1 MVKKGNPATA
11 IIIAGMHRSGTSA
24 LSRTLNL
31 VGCDLPEHLMAPDS
45 KSNERGHWESQR
57 VFELNNAILKSA
69 SLRWDEWETLNSD
82 WYSSPAF
89 ASYFEKAR
97 RLIETEFS
105 SSPLYV
111 VKDPRFCLLMGF
123 WIKVFESIGAT
134 PLVVM
139 PVRNPQDV
147 AQSLMRRNSID
158 PSIGRLLWLRHV
170 LDAEA
175 GSRGCPR
182 VTLRFDQLL
191 EDWRSV
197 VVRIGER
204 LGLSW
209 PNLSTAADI
218 DIGEFLSPDLRH
230 HADQR
235 DAVEAPTQ
243 GIRWIGDTWEIL
255 QRWSI
260 DEERP
265 DDLEALNEIRSS
277 LNDLSSLFG
286 RPMLLGRRAM
296 DNESAL
302 ETRVADLSA
311 DLDSEKGRSKEKGS
325 LIQALNTAVAKGQDE
340 IGWRSDEMERLNQVV
355 ARQAEEAERRDTE
368 IKALNEAVAK
378 GMGEIHWRSD
388 EMQRLNE
395 VVARQAQEAERRD
408 AELLSMNGSLTA
420 SLQELQA
427 SNEARK
433 HQEESLL
440 RAVNERDQR
449 IAAMLQS
456 SSWRLTAPLRRARR
470 GLGWLLHKLFRLAQ
484 IAGWLGTGQFRKAA
498 QSMLPFYRRHA
509 PIWVGAIIPR
519 RLRHWLRATSTP
531 PPKQGRK
538 PDGVVAEG
546 PATSAFVPEFRGEP
560 AVESPVRLIAFYLPQ
575 FHPIPEN
582 NQWWGEGFT
591 EWTNVR
597 GARPQF
603 IDHYQPRVPIDMGYY
618 DLRDVEVQRRQVE
631 LAKRY
636 GIGGFCFY
644 FYWFGGHRLLE
655 TPLLN
660 YLNDASIEFPFC
672 LCWANEN
679 WTRRWDGR
687 EQDLL
692 IGQEHSPEDDL
703 HFIEHIS
710 RYLNDSRY
718 IRVDGRPLLL
728 VYRPSLLPNAA
739 ETVERWRHW
748 CREHDIEEPYVAM
761 VQSFQTYDPR
771 PFGMDAAIEF
781 PWHTGMPNDVTA
793 HLVPSKSDFRGFVFD
808 WNDYAEKCEEHPDQ
822 PWLQMRGIMPGWDNT
837 PRRNT
842 DAHLFHGHS
851 PESYGR
857 WLRSAMRWTLARHR
871 SPDERLLFINAWNE
885 WGEGAYL
892 EPDQLYGY
900 AFLQATRDAV
910 EQVADHQGNAVA
922 VHPLHTAGS
931 ETGEAALISK
941 QVVPVDTRHPV
952 PPVTIELQ
960 CPESPEVSIVIPVY
974 GNCHLTLHCLK
985 SLAAITDERPF
996 EVIVVDDA
1004 SPDDSGNVL
1013 SAIRGIRY
1021 LRNED
1026 NLGFLRSCNRG
1037 AAEARGQYLL
1047 LLNNDTLVQDGAI
1060 DALAATFELH
1070 TDAGLV
1076 GAKLYFNDGSLQEA
1090 GGIVFSDGSAL
1101 NYGRDDDPRKPEYN
1115 YVRDTDYCSGAAI
1128 MLPLALWR
1136 ELGGFDEYYARAY
1149 YEDTDLAFRVREAG
1163 YRVLY
1168 QPFAKIIHSEGAT
1181 SGTDLSQ
1188 GEKRYQA
1195 ENRHRFLKR
1204 WRKTLGAS
1212 HLAPN
1217 SPADLAKNRGATGR
1231 ALILD
1236 WAIPMPDHDSG
1247 SVDIFNLVRMLGQLG
1262 IKTVF
1267 ASSRDLDYWGTYT
1280 DDLQQIGVEM
1290 LYAPYCDSLKS
1301 YLKQSGAGID
1311 YVLVHRVGV
1320 FKEWA
1325 SLLRAQCPNAR
1336 LVFHTVDLHHIR
1348 EARQAETEDSEK
1360 LRKQAKTTKKTELRL
1375 ARKADAIVVVSDH
1388 EKKLLEEAVDGT
1400 PVFHMPLI
1408 REIPRVGRTKF
1419 SERHGIAFIGNYLHE
1434 PNLDA
1439 VRHFVHEIWP
1449 VFHAAVPS
1457 AELILGG
1464 AQMPAEVERLEASEG
1479 VRTIGYIDDLASLFN
1494 QIRLTVA
1501 PLRYG
1506 AGAKGKVVS
1515 SLCHGVPVV
1524 ASPVAAEGMSLKA
1537 GRDILVARDK
1547 AEWAEHL
1554 EAAYCDEAVWRKLRK
1569 SGLAAMRKNHTLEAG
1584 VKVLKEILDFGDDAS
1599 ATHRKV
1605 QRADAAR

>member
-1 MVKKGNPATA
+1 M
-11 IIIAGMHRSGTSA
+11 
-24 LSRTLNL
+24 
-31 VGCDLPEHLMAPDS
+31 
-45 KSNERGHWESQR
+45 
-57 VFELNNAILKSA
+57 
-69 SLRWDEWETLNSD
+69 
-82 WYSSPAF
+82 
-89 ASYFEKAR
+89 
-97 RLIETEFS
+97 
-105 SSPLYV
+105 
-111 VKDPRFCLLMGF
+111 
-123 WIKVFESIGAT
+123 
-134 PLVVM
+134 
-139 PVRNPQDV
+139 
-147 AQSLMRRNSID
+147 
-158 PSIGRLLWLRHV
+158 
-170 LDAEA
+170 
-175 GSRGCPR
+175 
-182 VTLRFDQLL
+182 
-191 EDWRSV
+191 
-197 VVRIGER
+197 
-204 LGLSW
+204 
-209 PNLSTAADI
+209 
-218 DIGEFLSPDLRH
+218 
-230 HADQR
+230 
-235 DAVEAPTQ
+235 
-243 GIRWIGDTWEIL
+243 
-255 QRWSI
+255 
-260 DEERP
+260 
-265 DDLEALNEIRSS
+265 
-277 LNDLSSLFG
+277 
-286 RPMLLGRRAM
+286 
-296 DNESAL
+296 
-302 ETRVADLSA
+302 
-311 DLDSEKGRSKEKGS
+311 
-325 LIQALNTAVAKGQDE
+325 
-340 IGWRSDEMERLNQVV
+340 V

-368 IKALNEAVAK
+368 IKALDEAVAK
-378 GMGEIHWRSD
+378 GQGEIG
-388 EMQRLNE
+388 RLNQ
-395 VVARQAQEAERRD
+395 VVARQAEEAERHG
-408 AELLSMNGSLTA
+408 AEL
-420 SLQELQA
+420 
-427 SNEARK
+427 
-433 HQEESLL
+433 ESLL
-440 RAVNERDQR
+440 RAVNERDRR
-449 IAAMLQS
+449 ITAMLQS
-456 SSWRLTAPLRRARR
+456 SSWRLTAPLRRTKR

-509 PIWVGAIIPR
+509 PAWVGGFIPR

-531 PPKQGRK
+531 PPKQDREPGR
-538 PDGVVAEG
+538 VAAER
-546 PATSAFVPEFRGEP
+546 PATSAFVPEYRGAP
-560 AVESPVRLIAFYLPQ
+560 AVEAPVRLIAFYLPQ

-582 NQWWGEGFT
+582 DQWWGEGFT
-591 EWTNVR
+591 EWTNVLS
-597 GARPQF
+597 ARPQF
-603 IDHYQPRVPIDMGYY
+603 AGHYQPRVPIDMGYY

-644 FYWFGGHRLLE
+644 SYWFGGHRLLE

-660 YLNDASIEFPFC
+660 YLNDSSIDFPFC

-687 EQDLL
+687 EHDLL

-739 ETVERWRHW
+739 ETVERWRRW
-748 CREHDIEEPYVAM
+748 CREHDIAEPYVAM

-793 HLVPSKSDFRGFVFD
+793 HLVPSKSDFRGTVFD
-808 WNDYAEKCEEHPDQ
+808 WDDYAEKCEEHPDQ
-822 PWLQMRGIMPGWDNT
+822 PWLQMRGVMPGWDNT
-837 PRRNT
+837 PRRNS

-857 WLRSAMRWTLARHR
+857 WLRSAMRWTLNRNR

-892 EPDQLYGY
+892 EPDQFYGY
-900 AFLQATRDAV
+900 AFLQATRDSV
-910 EQVADHQGNAVA
+910 QQVADHPHNAVA
-922 VHPLHTAGS
+922 VHPVHTGVS

-941 QVVPVDTRHPV
+941 QVVPVDTRHPIS
-952 PPVTIELQ
+952 PSTMELQ
-960 CPESPEVSIVIPVY
+960 CPESPEVSVVIPVY

-985 SLAAITDERPF
+985 SLTAITDERPF

-1004 SPDDSGNVL
+1004 SPDESGEVL
-1013 SAIRGIRY
+1013 SAIPGVRY
-1021 LRNED
+1021 LRNES
-1026 NLGFLRSCNRG
+1026 NLGFLHSCNRG
-1037 AAEARGQYLL
+1037 AAEARGHYLL

-1060 DALAATFELH
+1060 DALATTFDLH

-1128 MLPLALWR
+1128 MLPLPLWH
-1136 ELGGFDEYYARAY
+1136 ELGGFDEYYVRAY

-1204 WRKTLGAS
+1204 WRKTLENC

-1217 SPADLAKNRGATGR
+1217 SPADLAKNRDAKAR

-1247 SVDIFNLVRMLGQLG
+1247 SVDTFNLVRMLARLG
-1262 IKTVF
+1262 IRTVF
-1267 ASSRDLDYWGTYT
+1267 ASHRDLDYWGTYT
-1280 DDLQQIGVEM
+1280 DDLQQLGVET
-1290 LYAPYCDSLKS
+1290 LYAPYCNSLES
-1301 YLKQSGAGID
+1301 YLKQAGKGID

-1320 FKEWA
+1320 FKECA
-1325 SLLRAQCPNAR
+1325 SLLRTHCPNAR

-1360 LRKQAKTTKKTELRL
+1360 LRKQAKITKKTELRL

-1388 EKKLLEEAVDGT
+1388 EKKLLKEAVDGT

-1408 REIPRVGRTKF
+1408 REIPRAGRTSFGK
-1419 SERHGIAFIGNYLHE
+1419 RHGIAFIGNYLHE

-1449 VFHAAVPS
+1449 AFHAAVPS

-1464 AQMPAEVERLEASEG
+1464 AQMPAEVEQLQETEG
-1479 VRTIGYIDDLASLFN
+1479 VRTIGYIEDLASLFD

-1524 ASPVAAEGMSLKA
+1524 ASPVAAEGMSLKD
-1537 GRDILVARDK
+1537 GRDILMARDK
-1547 AEWAEHL
+1547 AEWAKHL

-1569 SGLAAMRKNHTLEAG
+1569 GGLAAMRKSHTLEAG
-1584 VKVLKEILDFGDDAS
+1584 VKVLREILDLDDDAP
-1599 ATHRKV
+1599 APGRKV
-1605 QRADAAR
+1605 HRADATR

>member
-11 IIIAGMHRSGTSA
+11 IVIAGMHRSGTSA

-31 VGCDLPEHLMAPDS
+31 IGCDLPEHLMAPDS
-45 KSNERGHWESQR
+45 ESNERGHWESQR

-69 SLRWDEWETLNSD
+69 GSRWDEWETLNSD
-82 WYSSPAF
+82 WYASPAF

-123 WIKVFESIGAT
+123 WIKVFESTGAT
-134 PLVVM
+134 PLIVM
-139 PVRNPQDV
+139 PVRNPQEV

-175 GSRGCPR
+175 GSRDCPR
-182 VTLRFDQLL
+182 VTVRFDQLL

-197 VVRIGER
+197 AVRIGER
-204 LGLSW
+204 LSLSW

-230 HADQR
+230 HANQR
-235 DAVEAPTQ
+235 DAVEAPTE

-265 DDLEALNEIRSS
+265 TDLDALNEIRSS

-286 RPMLLGRRAM
+286 RPLLLGRRAM

-302 ETRVADLSA
+302 KAKVADLSA
-311 DLDSEKGRSKEKGS
+311 DLDGEKGRSQEKGR
-325 LIQALNTAVAKGQDE
+325 LIEALNTAVTKGQDE

-355 ARQAEEAERRDTE
+355 AQQAQEAERRDIE

-378 GMGEIHWRSD
+378 SQGEIHRRSD
-388 EMQRLNE
+388 EIERLNE
-395 VVARQAQEAERRD
+395 AVKQQAQEAEWRD
-408 AELLSMNGSLTA
+408 AELESLNESLKA

-427 SNEARK
+427 SNEAWR

-440 RAVNERDQR
+440 RAINERDQR
-449 IAAMLQS
+449 IAAMLHS
-456 SSWRLTAPLRRARR
+456 SSWRLTAPLRRVRR

-509 PIWVGAIIPR
+509 PAWVGGIIPR

-531 PPKQGRK
+531 PPKQDREPG
-538 PDGVVAEG
+538 GVAAER
-546 PATSAFVPEFRGEP
+546 PATSAFVPEFRGAP
-560 AVESPVRLIAFYLPQ
+560 AVEGPVRLIAFYLPQ

-582 NQWWGEGFT
+582 DQWWGEGFT

-603 IDHYQPRVPIDMGYY
+603 DGHYQPRVPIHMGYY
-618 DLRDVEVQRRQVE
+618 DLRDVEVQHRQVE

-660 YLNDASIEFPFC
+660 YLNDPSIDFPFC

-703 HFIEHIS
+703 RFIEHIS
-710 RYLNDSRY
+710 QYLNDSKY
-718 IRVDGRPLLL
+718 IRVHGRPLLL

-748 CREHDIEEPYVAM
+748 CREHDIDEPYVAM

-808 WNDYAEKCEEHPDQ
+808 WNDYAEKCEEHADQ
-822 PWLQMRGIMPGWDNT
+822 PWLQMRGVMPGWDNT

-857 WLRSAMRWTLARHR
+857 WLRSAMRWTLARDR

-892 EPDQLYGY
+892 EPDQLHGY
-900 AFLQATRDAV
+900 AFLQATRDSV
-910 EQVADHQGNAVA
+910 EQVADHPGNAVA

-941 QVVPVDTRHPV
+941 QVVPVDTLHPV
-952 PPVTIELQ
+952 LPDRIELQ

-974 GNCHLTLHCLK
+974 GNCHLSLHCLK

-1004 SPDDSGNVL
+1004 SPDESGDVL
-1013 SAIRGIRY
+1013 PAILGVRY
-1021 LRNED
+1021 LRNEN

-1037 AAEARGQYLL
+1037 AAEARGRFLL

-1060 DALAATFELH
+1060 DALAATFDLY

-1076 GAKLYFNDGSLQEA
+1076 GAKLFFNDGSLQEA

-1136 ELGGFDEYYARAY
+1136 ELGGFDEYYVRAY

-1204 WRKTLGAS
+1204 WRKTLEAK
-1212 HLAPN
+1212 HLPPD
-1217 SPADLAKNRGATGR
+1217 SPIDLARNRSAKSH

-1236 WAIPMPDHDSG
+1236 WAIPMPNHDSA
-1247 SVDIFNLVRMLGQLG
+1247 SVDTF
-1262 IKTVF
+1262 
-1267 ASSRDLDYWGTYT
+1267 
-1280 DDLQQIGVEM
+1280 
-1290 LYAPYCDSLKS
+1290 
-1301 YLKQSGAGID
+1301 
-1311 YVLVHRVGV
+1311 
-1320 FKEWA
+1320 
-1325 SLLRAQCPNAR
+1325 
-1336 LVFHTVDLHHIR
+1336 
-1348 EARQAETEDSEK
+1348 
-1360 LRKQAKTTKKTELRL
+1360 
-1375 ARKADAIVVVSDH
+1375 
-1388 EKKLLEEAVDGT
+1388 
-1400 PVFHMPLI
+1400 
-1408 REIPRVGRTKF
+1408 
-1419 SERHGIAFIGNYLHE
+1419 
-1434 PNLDA
+1434 
-1439 VRHFVHEIWP
+1439 
-1449 VFHAAVPS
+1449 
-1457 AELILGG
+1457 
-1464 AQMPAEVERLEASEG
+1464 
-1479 VRTIGYIDDLASLFN
+1479 
-1494 QIRLTVA
+1494 
-1501 PLRYG
+1501 
-1506 AGAKGKVVS
+1506 
-1515 SLCHGVPVV
+1515 
-1524 ASPVAAEGMSLKA
+1524 
-1537 GRDILVARDK
+1537 
-1547 AEWAEHL
+1547 
-1554 EAAYCDEAVWRKLRK
+1554 
-1569 SGLAAMRKNHTLEAG
+1569 
-1584 VKVLKEILDFGDDAS
+1584 
-1599 ATHRKV
+1599 
-1605 QRADAAR
+1605 

>member
-11 IIIAGMHRSGTSA
+11 ILIAGMHRSGTSA

-31 VGCDLPEHLMAPDS
+31 IGCDLPKQLMAPDS
-45 KSNERGHWESQR
+45 ESNERGHWESQR

-69 SLRWDEWETLNSD
+69 GSRWDEWETLNSD
-82 WYSSPAF
+82 WYASPAF
-89 ASYFEKAR
+89 ASYFEKAC

-111 VKDPRFCLLMGF
+111 VKDPRFCLLMRF
-123 WIKVFESIGAT
+123 WIKVIESTGAT
-134 PLVVM
+134 PLIVM
-139 PVRNPQDV
+139 PIRNPQDV

-175 GSRGCPR
+175 GSRDCPR
-182 VTLRFDQLL
+182 VTVRFDQLL

-209 PNLSTAADI
+209 PNLSTSADI
-218 DIGEFLSPDLRH
+218 NVGEFLSPDLRH
-230 HADQR
+230 HADPR
-235 DAVEAPTQ
+235 EAVESPTQ
-243 GIRWIGDTWEIL
+243 GIGWIADTWEIL
-255 QRWSI
+255 QRWSV
-260 DEERP
+260 DEHGP
-265 DDLEALNEIRSS
+265 ADLDALNDIRSN
-277 LNDLSSLFG
+277 LNDLGPLFG
-286 RPMLLGRRAM
+286 RPLLLGRSAM
-296 DNESAL
+296 QNESAL
-302 ETRVADLSA
+302 EAKVADLSA
-311 DLDSEKGRSKEKGS
+311 DLDSEKSRSQEKGR
-325 LIQALNTAVAKGQDE
+325 LVEALNAAVAKGRDE
-340 IGWRSDEMERLNQVV
+340 IGWRSDEMERLN
-355 ARQAEEAERRDTE
+355 
-368 IKALNEAVAK
+368 
-378 GMGEIHWRSD
+378 
-388 EMQRLNE
+388 E
-395 VVARQAQEAERRD
+395 VVARQAQVAERRD
-408 AELLSMNGSLTA
+408 AELERRGAELESLSGSLNT
-420 SLQELQA
+420 SLQELQE
-427 SNEARK
+427 SIEARK
-433 HQEESLL
+433 LQEELLL
-440 RAVNERDQR
+440 RAVNERDRR

-456 SSWRLTAPLRRARR
+456 SSWRLTAPLRRAKR

-484 IAGWLGTGQFRKAA
+484 IAGWLGTGQLRKAA

-509 PIWVGAIIPR
+509 PAWVGAFIPR

-531 PPKQGRK
+531 PPKQDRE
-538 PDGVVAEG
+538 PDLVAAER
-546 PATSAFVPEFRGEP
+546 AASSAFVPEFRGAP
-560 AVESPVRLIAFYLPQ
+560 AAESPVRLIAFYLPQ

-597 GARPQF
+597 AAKPQF
-603 IDHYQPRVPIDMGYY
+603 TGHYQPRVPIDMGYY

-660 YLNDASIEFPFC
+660 YLNDASIDFPFC

-692 IGQEHSPEDDL
+692 IGQEHSPDDDL
-703 HFIEHIS
+703 HFIQHIS
-710 RYLNDSRY
+710 RYLNDPRY
-718 IRVDGRPLLL
+718 MRIDGRPLLL
-728 VYRPSLLPNAA
+728 VYRPSQLPNAA
-739 ETVERWRHW
+739 ETVERWRSW
-748 CREHDIEEPYVAM
+748 CRENDIGEPYVAM

-822 PWLQMRGIMPGWDNT
+822 PWLQMRGVMPGWDNT

-857 WLRSAMRWTLARHR
+857 WLRSAMRWTLTQHR

-910 EQVADHQGNAVA
+910 EQVADHPANAVA
-922 VHPLHTAGS
+922 VHPVHTGVS

-952 PPVTIELQ
+952 SPETLELQ
-960 CPESPEVSIVIPVY
+960 CPQSPKVSIVIPVY

-1004 SPDDSGNVL
+1004 SPDESGNVL
-1013 SAIRGIRY
+1013 SAIPGIRY
-1021 LRNED
+1021 LRNEN

-1037 AAEARGQYLL
+1037 AAEAQGQYLL
-1047 LLNNDTLVQDGAI
+1047 LLNNDTLVQDGAV

-1136 ELGGFDEYYARAY
+1136 ELGGFDEYYVRAY

-1204 WRKTLGAS
+1204 WRKTLEAR

-1217 SPADLAKNRGATGR
+1217 TPADLAKNHGATDR

-1262 IKTVF
+1262 IKAVF

-1280 DDLQQIGVEM
+1280 DDLQQLGVEM

-1320 FKEWA
+1320 FKQWA

-1348 EARQAETEDSEK
+1348 EARQAETENSEK
-1360 LRKQAKTTKKTELRL
+1360 LRKQAKTTKKNELRL

-1408 REIPRVGRTKF
+1408 REIPRAGRTKF

-1449 VFHAAVPS
+1449 AFHAAVPS

-1464 AQMPAEVERLEASEG
+1464 AQMPVEVERLEASEG
-1479 VRTIGYIDDLASLFN
+1479 VRTIGYIEDLAGLFN
-1494 QIRLTVA
+1494 RIRLTVA

-1524 ASPVAAEGMSLKA
+1524 ASPVAAEGMSLQD
-1537 GRDILVARDK
+1537 GRDILVAKDN

-1584 VKVLKEILDFGDDAS
+1584 VKVLKEILDLDDNAP
-1599 ATHRKV
+1599 ATDRKV
-1605 QRADAAR
+1605 HQADAAH

>member
-1 MVKKGNPATA
+1 
-11 IIIAGMHRSGTSA
+11 
-24 LSRTLNL
+24 
-31 VGCDLPEHLMAPDS
+31 
-45 KSNERGHWESQR
+45 
-57 VFELNNAILKSA
+57 
-69 SLRWDEWETLNSD
+69 
-82 WYSSPAF
+82 
-89 ASYFEKAR
+89 
-97 RLIETEFS
+97 
-105 SSPLYV
+105 
-111 VKDPRFCLLMGF
+111 MGF

-175 GSRGCPR
+175 GSRGYPR

-388 EMQRLNE
+388 EMERLNE

-408 AELLSMNGSLTA
+408 AELQSMNGSLTA

-470 GLGWLLHKLFRLAQ
+470 GLGWLLHKLFRLVQ

-509 PIWVGAIIPR
+509 PTWVGAIIPR

-538 PDGVVAEG
+538 PGRAGVAEG

-660 YLNDASIEFPFC
+660 YLNDASIDFPFC

-710 RYLNDSRY
+710 RYLNDSKY

-808 WNDYAEKCEEHPDQ
+808 WNDYAEKCEE
-822 PWLQMRGIMPGWDNT
+822 
-837 PRRNT
+837 
-842 DAHLFHGHS
+842 
-851 PESYGR
+851 
-857 WLRSAMRWTLARHR
+857 
-871 SPDERLLFINAWNE
+871 
-885 WGEGAYL
+885 
-892 EPDQLYGY
+892 
-900 AFLQATRDAV
+900 
-910 EQVADHQGNAVA
+910 
-922 VHPLHTAGS
+922 
-931 ETGEAALISK
+931 
-941 QVVPVDTRHPV
+941 
-952 PPVTIELQ
+952 
-960 CPESPEVSIVIPVY
+960 
-974 GNCHLTLHCLK
+974 
-985 SLAAITDERPF
+985 
-996 EVIVVDDA
+996 
-1004 SPDDSGNVL
+1004 
-1013 SAIRGIRY
+1013 
-1021 LRNED
+1021 
-1026 NLGFLRSCNRG
+1026 
-1037 AAEARGQYLL
+1037 
-1047 LLNNDTLVQDGAI
+1047 
-1060 DALAATFELH
+1060 
-1070 TDAGLV
+1070 
-1076 GAKLYFNDGSLQEA
+1076 
-1090 GGIVFSDGSAL
+1090 
-1101 NYGRDDDPRKPEYN
+1101 
-1115 YVRDTDYCSGAAI
+1115 
-1128 MLPLALWR
+1128 
-1136 ELGGFDEYYARAY
+1136 
-1149 YEDTDLAFRVREAG
+1149 
-1163 YRVLY
+1163 
-1168 QPFAKIIHSEGAT
+1168 
-1181 SGTDLSQ
+1181 
-1188 GEKRYQA
+1188 
-1195 ENRHRFLKR
+1195 
-1204 WRKTLGAS
+1204 
-1212 HLAPN
+1212 AP
-1217 SPADLAKNRGATGR
+1217 
-1231 ALILD
+1231 
-1236 WAIPMPDHDSG
+1236 
-1247 SVDIFNLVRMLGQLG
+1247 
-1262 IKTVF
+1262 
-1267 ASSRDLDYWGTYT
+1267 
-1280 DDLQQIGVEM
+1280 
-1290 LYAPYCDSLKS
+1290 
-1301 YLKQSGAGID
+1301 
-1311 YVLVHRVGV
+1311 
-1320 FKEWA
+1320 
-1325 SLLRAQCPNAR
+1325 
-1336 LVFHTVDLHHIR
+1336 
-1348 EARQAETEDSEK
+1348 
-1360 LRKQAKTTKKTELRL
+1360 
-1375 ARKADAIVVVSDH
+1375 
-1388 EKKLLEEAVDGT
+1388 
-1400 PVFHMPLI
+1400 
-1408 REIPRVGRTKF
+1408 
-1419 SERHGIAFIGNYLHE
+1419 
-1434 PNLDA
+1434 
-1439 VRHFVHEIWP
+1439 
-1449 VFHAAVPS
+1449 
-1457 AELILGG
+1457 
-1464 AQMPAEVERLEASEG
+1464 
-1479 VRTIGYIDDLASLFN
+1479 
-1494 QIRLTVA
+1494 
-1501 PLRYG
+1501 
-1506 AGAKGKVVS
+1506 
-1515 SLCHGVPVV
+1515 
-1524 ASPVAAEGMSLKA
+1524 
-1537 GRDILVARDK
+1537 
-1547 AEWAEHL
+1547 
-1554 EAAYCDEAVWRKLRK
+1554 
-1569 SGLAAMRKNHTLEAG
+1569 
-1584 VKVLKEILDFGDDAS
+1584 
-1599 ATHRKV
+1599 
-1605 QRADAAR
+1605 